1 VKIKKDSLFALF
13 IIIIGFCLRIYQL
26 GNDGLSND
34 EASQAITALQPTIR
48 SMIGSIRLHAMPTPL
63 DFFVTRMF
71 SNLGTTEF
79 ILRLPAAI
87 WGTLTLT
94 LYFIFIKR
102 YYETKVAL
110 FAVWLLTISPLLI
123 QYSQELRFY
132 SSLIFF
138 YALSNLCLFRA
149 VSLSSTP
156 AWLVYGFVTAI
167 GTYFHPYVLLSAFNG
182 FLYLTFFRETSSIN
196 YKKIITLS
204 TSTFLCGILF
214 LCWYFYFGVL
224 QKFEWD
230 AFLWNPLLIVLTGF
244 GWLSMGQPEPIFG
257 IWEFLSVAGVVTGLL
272 SVIMKYKKNRL
283 LLSMVIG
290 TFIQIG
296 IIFLLNWIKGYL
308 FLPRQLVHFIPT
320 MIILVAIGYV
330 SLSDY
335 ISRLIKRPF
344 AKPLCALLVI
354 AFITLSSVPRLKDY
368 YQSIKSSGRG
378 ISYKLREIHRAGEP
392 VFIIPGGDIGP
403 YFFYLVQLQKGQN
416 TIFKEFR
423 PSDWPQLSAAVTGI
437 TKTTYLIAPIP
448 LISSKEVRETKKNIL
463 KSLEF
468 KECFI
473 PEIPEVFGKERLYIR
488 KIGKD

>member
-1 VKIKKDSLFALF
+1 MKIKKDSLFALF
-13 IIIIGFCLRIYQL
+13 IIIIGFCLRVYQL

-34 EASQAITALQPTIR
+34 EAMQAITATEPTIR
-48 SMIGSIRLHAMPTPL
+48 SFIGSISFHGMPTPL

-110 FAVWLLTISPLLI
+110 FAVWLLAISPLHI

-149 VSLSSTP
+149 LSLSSTP

-204 TSTFLCGILF
+204 TSTFLFGILF
-214 LCWYFYFGVL
+214 LCWYFYFSVL
-224 QKFEWD
+224 QKFENE
-230 AFLWNPLLIVLTGF
+230 AFQWNPLLIILAGF
-244 GWLSMGQPEPIFG
+244 GWLSTKHSEPIFG
-257 IWEFLSVAGVVTGLL
+257 IWEFLNVAGAVAGLL
-272 SVIMKYKKNRL
+272 LVIMKYKKNRL

-290 TFIQIG
+290 AFIQIG
-296 IIFLLNWIKGYL
+296 IIILFDWIKGYW
-308 FLPRQLVHFIPT
+308 FLSRQLVHFMPT
-320 MIILVAIGYV
+320 MIILVAVGYV

-354 AFITLSSVPRLKDY
+354 ASITLSSVPRLKDY
-368 YQSIKSSGRG
+368 YQRIKSTGRE

-392 VFIIPGGDIGP
+392 VFIIPGWDQAT
-403 YFFYLVQLQKGQN
+403 YWFYLVQLQKGQN
-416 TIFKEFR
+416 TILKDFR
-423 PSDWPQLSAAVTGI
+423 PSDWTQLSAAVTGI
-437 TKTTYLIAPIP
+437 TKTTYLITPMP
-448 LISSKEVRETKKNIL
+448 LYSNKEEQEIKKNIL

-473 PEIPEVFGKERLYIR
+473 PEIQGFGRHRLYIR
-488 KIGKD
+488 KKGAD

>member
-1 VKIKKDSLFALF
+1 MKIKKDSLFALF
-13 IIIIGFCLRIYQL
+13 IIIIGFCLRVYQL
-26 GNDGLSND
+26 GNDGLWGD
-34 EASQAITALQPTIR
+34 EAMTAITATQPTIR
-48 SMIGSIRLHAMPTPL
+48 SMIGGLRIHAMPTPL

-79 ILRLPAAI
+79 ILRFPAAI

-132 SSLIFF
+132 SALIFF

-149 VSLSSTP
+149 VFLSSTP
-156 AWLVYGFVTAI
+156 AWLVYGFVTTI
-167 GTYFHPYVLLSAFNG
+167 GIYFHPYVLLSAFNG

-224 QKFEWD
+224 QKLENETFQC
-230 AFLWNPLLIVLTGF
+230 NPLLTVLAGF
-244 GWLSMGQPEPIFG
+244 GWLSTKHSEPIFG
-257 IWEFLSVAGVVTGLL
+257 IWEFLNVAGVVAGLL

-296 IIFLLNWIKGYL
+296 IIILFDWIKGYW
-308 FLPRQLVHFIPT
+308 FLSRQLVHFIPT
-320 MIILVAIGYV
+320 MIILVAVGYV

-335 ISRLIKRPF
+335 INRLIKRPF

-368 YQSIKSSGRG
+368 YQRIKSTGRE

-392 VFIIPGGDIGP
+392 VFIIPGWDQAT
-403 YFFYLVQLQKGQN
+403 YWFYLVQLQKGQN
-416 TIFKEFR
+416 TILKDFR

-437 TKTTYLIAPIP
+437 TKTTYLIAPMP
-448 LISSKEVRETKKNIL
+448 SHSSKEVQEIKSIL

-468 KECFI
+468 KEYFI
-473 PEIPEVFGKERLYIR
+473 PEIQGVFGKQRLYIR